1 MDIQNSK
8 DSKDHI
14 SVDISDIKESS
25 TEGNNPS
32 DKDGRKNFKIM
43 IIIYF
48 IVYFFYFLIY

>member
-48 IVYFFYFLIY
+48 IVYFFYWLIY